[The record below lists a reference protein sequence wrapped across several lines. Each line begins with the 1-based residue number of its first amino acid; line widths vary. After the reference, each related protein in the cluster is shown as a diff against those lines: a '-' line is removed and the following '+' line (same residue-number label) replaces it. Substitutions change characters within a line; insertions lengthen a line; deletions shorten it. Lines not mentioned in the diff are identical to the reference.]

1 VYDSRLKVRRDRVM
15 RRLWGAWLTGLLL
28 VACSPPISA
37 IETAVVETHAAW
49 TAVPTQTPYPTHTPQ
64 PTHTAFPTFT
74 PLPTY
79 TPLPTI
85 EVTTI
90 VERLVTATLPPDF
103 VELYRFNGRT
113 RSSTDPFV
121 LISGTTRIKWRYLG
135 NGSFAAY
142 LKRLDTDLEELLEN
156 TVGPSEGQQVLNL
169 EPSDQ
174 YLIDGTSA
182 RGDWEFIVEM
192 RP

>member
-1 VYDSRLKVRRDRVM
+1 M
-15 RRLWGAWLTGLLL
+15 GLLL

-49 TAVPTQTPYPTHTPQ
+49 TPVPTQTPYPTLTPY
-64 PTHTAFPTFT
+64 PTHTAFPT
-74 PLPTY
+74 Y
-79 TPLPTI
+79 TPLPTV

-90 VERLVTATLPPDF
+90 VERLVTATLPADF
-103 VELYRFNGRT
+103 VELYRFSGRT

-121 LISGTTRIKWRYLG
+121 LISGTARIKWRYLG
-135 NGSFAAY
+135 GGNFAAY
-142 LKRLDTDLEELLEN
+142 LKRLDTDAEELLEN
-156 TVGPSEGQQVLNL
+156 TVGPSEGQKVLNI

-174 YLIDGTSA
+174 YIIDVTFA
-182 RGDWEFIVEM
+182 RGNWEFIVEM

>member
-1 VYDSRLKVRRDRVM
+1 MLGVF
-15 RRLWGAWLTGLLL
+15 L

-37 IETAVVETHAAW
+37 IETAVVGTYAAW
-49 TAVPTQTPYPTHTPQ
+49 TPIPTQTPYATLTPYPTLTPQ
-64 PTHTAFPTFT
+64 PTHT
-74 PLPTY
+74 PLATY
-79 TPLPTI
+79 TPVPTV

-103 VELYRFNGRT
+103 VELYRFTGRT

-121 LISGTTRIKWRYLG
+121 LISGTARIKWRNLG
-135 NGSFAAY
+135 NGTFTAY
-142 LKRLDTDLEELLEN
+142 FKRLDTDLEELLQN
-156 TVGPSEGQQVLNL
+156 TVGPSEGQKVLNV

-174 YLIDGTSA
+174 YIIDVTSA
-182 RGDWEFIVEM
+182 RGDWEFIIEM